1 MNKRLFAQRCAAVAV
16 ALVLLAPAA
25 GLLAGGGEEAAVDVT
40 LKGEV
45 LDMAC
50 YLGHESKGPEHEKC
64 ALKCAKM
71 GQPIGLLTEDGKVY
85 LLVADHADQ
94 TAFEQAKTFAGK
106 QVTITG
112 SVAGRAG
119 MEALTVHKVSKS

>member
-1 MNKRLFAQRCAAVAV
+1 MSKRLLVQRCAAVAIT
-16 ALVLLAPAA
+16 LVLLAPAA
-25 GLLAGGGEEAAVDVT
+25 GLLASGGEEAADVT

-71 GQPIGLLTEDGKVY
+71 GQPIGLLTQDGKVY

-94 TAFEQAKTFAGK
+94 TAFEQAKTFAGQ
-106 QVTITG
+106 QVTIIG

>member
-1 MNKRLFAQRCAAVAV
+1 MSKELFAQRFTAVAV
-16 ALVLLAPAA
+16 VLLLLAPAA
-25 GLLAGGGEEAAVDVT
+25 GLLAAGEEAAADVT

-45 LDMAC
+45 LDLAC
-50 YLGHESKGPEHEKC
+50 YLAHEAKGPEHEKC
-64 ALKCAKM
+64 ALKCARM

-94 TAFEQAKTFAGK
+94 TAFEQAKTFAGQ
-106 QVTITG
+106 QVTIIG

>member
-1 MNKRLFAQRCAAVAV
+1 MNKRLFAQRFAAVTV
-16 ALVLLAPAA
+16 ALLLLAPAA
-25 GLLAGGGEEAAVDVT
+25 GLLASGKEASADLTV
-40 LKGEV
+40 KGEV

-50 YLGHESKGPEHEKC
+50 YLAHEAKGPEHEKC

-71 GQPIGLLTEDGKVY
+71 GQPIGLLSSDGKVY

-94 TAFEQAKTFAGK
+94 TAFDQAKTLAGQ

-112 SVAGRAG
+112 SVAARAG
-119 MEALTVHKVSKS
+119 MEALTVHKVSKG